1 MVLLRFLIL
10 PEKPALAVEFF
21 EILDMEK
28 RLWNHVL
35 TVRRQAPLVQNITNF
50 VVMNNT
56 ANALL
61 AVGASPIMAHA
72 EGELADMTQICQSL
86 VINIG
91 TLDEHWFE
99 SMLQASATVR
109 RAGKPWV
116 LDPVG
121 AGATPYRD
129 HAISQLLAMR
139 PTVVRGNASEIMAL
153 AKANHNA
160 TKGVDSTAASID
172 ALDAAR
178 FIRKQYGS
186 VVCISGEAD
195 IVVGED
201 QPVYIRNGHPLM
213 TKVTGLGCS
222 ATAIIGA
229 FLAVVEHTEEAV
241 SAAMALLGVCGE
253 LAVAVSN
260 GPGSLQVNLLDKLYN
275 ITDDEFITKLR
286 IAYEA

>member
-1 MVLLRFLIL
+1 
-10 PEKPALAVEFF
+10 
-21 EILDMEK
+21 MEK
-28 RLWNHVL
+28 RLWNHVQV
-35 TVRRQAPLVQNITNF
+35 VRQQSPLVQNITNF

-72 EGELADMTQICQSL
+72 AGELADMARICQAL

-91 TLDEHWFE
+91 TLDDQWFE
-99 SMLQASATVR
+99 SMLQASATAQR
-109 RAGKPWV
+109 SGKPWV

-129 HAISQLLAMR
+129 SAISQLLAMR

-153 AKANHNA
+153 AKANSKA
-160 TKGVDSTAASID
+160 TKGADSTAASGE
-172 ALDAAR
+172 ALDAAW
-178 FIRKQYGS
+178 FIRRQYGS

-195 IVVGED
+195 IVVGEG
-201 QPVYIRNGHPLM
+201 QPVYIRNGDPLM

-229 FLAVVEHTEEAV
+229 FVAAVGDTVEAV
-241 SAAMALLGVCGE
+241 SAAMALLGICGE
-253 LAVAVSN
+253 LAAAVSA
-260 GPGSLQVNLLDKLYN
+260 GPGSLQVNLLDKLHN
-275 ITDDEFITKLR
+275 ITEEEFNTR
-286 IAYEA
+286 IRISHEG